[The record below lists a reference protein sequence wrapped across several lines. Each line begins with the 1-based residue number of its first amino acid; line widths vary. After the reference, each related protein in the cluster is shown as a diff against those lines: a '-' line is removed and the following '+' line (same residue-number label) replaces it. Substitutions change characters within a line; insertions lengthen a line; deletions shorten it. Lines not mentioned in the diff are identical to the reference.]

1 MIDDLAQAFF
11 VLRAVGIADNRLCA
25 CCYTKIDADE
35 EVEDVDVD
43 GHSRN
48 AILAGKFNNGDIKE
62 NRYDTRG
69 KLGEH
74 FAGAVEAGLDKV
86 PFVPVEFGKF
96 QVCFV
101 EFKINQ
107 THQRGDGDRGDRRD
121 RGAENTPA

>member
-1 MIDDLAQAFF
+1 MLMLTA
-11 VLRAVGIADNRLCA
+11 IAATPSSPANL
-25 CCYTKIDADE
+25 II
-35 EVEDVDVD
+35 
-43 GHSRN
+43 
-48 AILAGKFNNGDIKE
+48 AILKKIVTIPEESSVSISPAP
-62 NRYDTRG
+62 
-69 KLGEH
+69 
-74 FAGAVEAGLDKV
+74 VEAGLDKV